1 MLKTPAAAAQCE
13 SVLGTSG
20 AYALECCTVTT
31 ETHSQ
36 STVLPA
42 HFLVALCAAALV
54 GFPPTAAA
62 GDGSAH
68 PVGKPDHILVV
79 KSERKLYLMKGDD
92 VLREM
97 DVALGLV
104 PEGHKE
110 REGDFRTPEG
120 AYTIEAKKSDSD
132 YFLSLKISY
141 PNAAD
146 VARAK
151 RLGVDPGGQ
160 IMIHG
165 LPNEPKY
172 RESRYRG
179 WDWTDGCIA
188 VSNSDMVDL
197 WLMTSVSM
205 PIEIRP

>member
-1 MLKTPAAAAQCE
+1 MKTRANFDTASTPGRAARVAAFAAV
-13 SVLGTSG
+13 SLTF
-20 AYALECCTVTT
+20 
-31 ETHSQ
+31 
-36 STVLPA
+36 TVLSPA
-42 HFLVALCAAALV
+42 VAD
-54 GFPPTAAA
+54 
-62 GDGSAH
+62 DG
-68 PVGKPDHILVV
+68 ILQDPAVDRIVVV
-79 KSERKLYLMKGDD
+79 KSERKLYLMHGEE
-92 VLREM
+92 VLRSI
-97 DVALGLV
+97 DVSLGLV
-104 PEGHKE
+104 PVGRKE

-120 AYTIEAKKSDSD
+120 SYHIEAKNSASD

-141 PNAAD
+141 PNAD
-146 VARAK
+146 DRARAG

-172 RESRYRG
+172 REGRYDG

-197 WLMTSVSM
+197 WLMTAVSM